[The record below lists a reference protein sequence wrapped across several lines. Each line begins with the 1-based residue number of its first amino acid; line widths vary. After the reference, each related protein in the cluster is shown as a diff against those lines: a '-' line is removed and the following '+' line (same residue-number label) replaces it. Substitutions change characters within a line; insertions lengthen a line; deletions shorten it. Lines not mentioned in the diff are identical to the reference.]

1 MDCIAIDPAV
11 NKLVE
16 RQRHSRVDSR
26 PFCSGAADCGGDFS
40 RPRTLICGMSMI
52 QRAAGDRSRPHVAPH
67 KIIRNHSLSQSKQNS
82 LLEDS
87 PTRSLNSEHTLS
99 PNGSKGIKGPG

>member
-26 PFCSGAADCGGDFS
+26 PFCSGGAADCGGDFS
-40 RPRTLICGMSMI
+40 RPRTLINGLPVI
-52 QRAAGDRSRPHVAPH
+52 KRADGRLKSPLQ
-67 KIIRNHSLSQSKQNS
+67 KIIRDHSLSQSKRNS
-82 LLEDS
+82 LREDS
-87 PTRSLNSEHTLS
+87 STRSLKSDHTLS
-99 PNGSKGIKGPG
+99 PNGGKGIKGPG